1 MSDAAALDRVRR
13 LLGPLAQP
21 DAPLG
26 ARTTYRVGGPA
37 AVLVEATS
45 LQDLLAVHHALADV
59 HEPVPF
65 IVVGQGSNL
74 LVADQGF
81 PGVAVVLGG
90 ELGWVG
96 IPTGADER
104 ASGSIGRCG
113 AGSDGGGSD
122 ASGRCGTGSDGA
134 GPDGAAVLVRA
145 GGAARLPV
153 VARQSASAGLRGLEW
168 AVGVP
173 GSVGGAVR
181 MNAGGHGAD
190 MAAVLHRCTTLDMAT
205 GRLEERTPDEL
216 ALGYRSSALGPGEV
230 VVAADL
236 LARRGSRDEAQRA
249 VADIVR
255 WRRQHQPGGAN
266 AGSVF
271 TNPPGDAAGRLVERA
286 GLKGRRLGT
295 AQVSAK
301 HANFIQA
308 DAGGRAADVR
318 ALIELVITEVQQCSG
333 VTLVPEVRLVGF
345 PDQPLPEVVGVA

>member
-1 MSDAAALDRVRR
+1 VSDAAALDRVRR

-104 ASGSIGRCG
+104 ASGPTGRCG
-113 AGSDGGGSD
+113 A
-122 ASGRCGTGSDGA
+122 GSDGA